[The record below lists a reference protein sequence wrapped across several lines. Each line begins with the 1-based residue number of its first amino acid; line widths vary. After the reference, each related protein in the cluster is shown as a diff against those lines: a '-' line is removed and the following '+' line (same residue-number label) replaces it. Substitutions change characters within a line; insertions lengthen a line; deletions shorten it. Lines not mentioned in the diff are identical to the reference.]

1 MFFIPLGMMLNGGA
15 FPALTAAAF
24 AKNLFFVSIGNAIGG
39 AVFVALFYFLIFR
52 RELLKA

>member
-1 MFFIPLGMMLNGGA
+1 MGIKT
-15 FPALTAAAF
+15 PAEISQAALAAGV
-24 AKNLFFVSIGNAIGG
+24 AKSHFFVSIGNAIGG